1 MTKISS
7 YYSLNKDRILAKA
20 NTKVTCECG
29 AVVSYSSMG
38 WHRRSSQH
46 SIWVQMEKQK
56 ALRKEQTETVPP
68 MGLEH

>member
-7 YYSLNKDRILAKA
+7 YYSLNKERILSKA
-20 NTKVTCECG
+20 NTKVTCGCG

-46 SIWVQMEKQK
+46 SIWVQMEKQR
-56 ALRKEQTETVPP
+56 ALHKEQTETVLP
-68 MGLEH
+68 MEQEH